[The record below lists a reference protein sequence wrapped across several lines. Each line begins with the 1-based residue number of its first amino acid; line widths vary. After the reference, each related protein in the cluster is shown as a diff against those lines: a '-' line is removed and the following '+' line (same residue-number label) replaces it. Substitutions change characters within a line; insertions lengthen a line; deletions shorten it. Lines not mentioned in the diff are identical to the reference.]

1 MVVAERRVAAPASS
15 VVLDIGDDVG
25 ALIIL
30 TSDELDGRE
39 VEISPRDVDWLKTH
53 AVVRPRRIGSQRVA
67 AAVFPELPQGEYT
80 LWRNGQD
87 GQPVVVRGGVVAEV
101 DWRARADIILRP
113 ASPEWRDT
121 DAALPPLS
129 ADDLPPRYRQGAPV
143 CRRPMGSA
151 PLRYDADGQVAWG
164 KIWQGY
170 CDLAVAGGPPH
181 RETVLQAPTPVE
193 ALAAPVEYARV
204 VAEIERGLRLVTG
217 LACVRGGAPGWV
229 GLRCTDQ
236 AMARWLV
243 WAITAENVA
252 VRREGAVLYVPAGPL
267 FERDREIKNV
277 VTAVAKTCH
286 YWQEHRAVTN
296 SGLA

>member
-1 MVVAERRVAAPASS
+1 MVIAEHRAVTPAPS

-39 VEISPRDVDWLKTH
+39 VEVSPRDVDWLKTH
-53 AVVRPRRIGSQRVA
+53 AVVRPRRLGGHIVA

-80 LWRNGQD
+80 LWSNGQD
-87 GQPVVVRGGVVAEV
+87 GEPVAVEGGAVAEV
-101 DWRARADIILRP
+101 DWRSRADIALRL
-113 ASPEWRDT
+113 AAPEWRDT
-121 DAALPPLS
+121 EPAPIPLS
-129 ADDLPPRYRQGAPV
+129 PDDLPPRYRQGAPV

-164 KIWQGY
+164 EMWQGY
-170 CDLAVAGGPPH
+170 CDLAVAGGPQH
-181 RETVLQAPTPVE
+181 RETVLRAPTPVE
-193 ALAAPVEYARV
+193 ALASPVEYARA

-217 LACVRGGAPGWV
+217 LTCVRGAPGWV
-229 GLRCTDQ
+229 GLRCSDE

-252 VRREGAVLYVPAGPL
+252 VRREAAVLYLPAGPR

-286 YWQEHRAVTN
+286 YWQEHRAAAKL
-296 SGLA
+296 SLA